1 MKKRFLGLFL
11 AVLMAVSML
20 SLTACAEAGES
31 SAAVT
36 EPEISG
42 YDKQP
47 SWWTDEQE
55 YIVQHFSK
63 RMNPISRMNKGAL
76 I

>member
-36 EPEISG
+36 EPEISS
-42 YDKQP
+42 YDK
-47 SWWTDEQE
+47 
-55 YIVQHFSK
+55 
-63 RMNPISRMNKGAL
+63 
-76 I
+76 